1 MMSFCLTWLSV
12 PKHAAKNL
20 FLSDTYVLYFALFGW
35 CTLDDVPVGSISTQK
50 IDRLPVTLGKT
61 NRSY

>member
-12 PKHAAKNL
+12 PKHAAKN
-20 FLSDTYVLYFALFGW
+20 VLYFALFGW

-50 IDRLPVTLGKT
+50 IDPLPVTVGKT